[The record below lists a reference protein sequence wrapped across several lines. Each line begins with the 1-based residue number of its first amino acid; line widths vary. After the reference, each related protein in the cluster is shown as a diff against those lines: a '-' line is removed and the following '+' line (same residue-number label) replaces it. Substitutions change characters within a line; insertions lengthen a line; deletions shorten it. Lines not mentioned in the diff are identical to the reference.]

1 MGKAGAPEGVGYR
14 NIDVTHFTKFYNI
27 NQLPRYAIIPPM
39 SYGVLNNNMMGVVRL
54 DRGYVIYITGEN
66 LTILLY
72 TFILVLSSHLRN
84 KVKNFKTL
92 DKLYKYYYN
101 KDMATN
107 YLAETKDRQLTEKQE
122 AFLGH
127 LVETGGDFKK
137 SAELAG
143 YSGNHYQVLQ
153 SLKEEVVDLA
163 SNVLAREAPKAA
175 FKIIEV
181 MKSDKPIPQAN
192 YKLQAAQTILD
203 RVGVAKTDRLEVN
216 HNAGG
221 GIFILPEKKAID
233 IVAEDG
239 DYEDISD

>member
-1 MGKAGAPEGVGYR
+1 M
-14 NIDVTHFTKFYNI
+14 T
-27 NQLPRYAIIPPM
+27 
-39 SYGVLNNNMMGVVRL
+39 
-54 DRGYVIYITGEN
+54 
-66 LTILLY
+66 
-72 TFILVLSSHLRN
+72 
-84 KVKNFKTL
+84 
-92 DKLYKYYYN
+92 
-101 KDMATN
+101 TN
-107 YLAETKDRQLTEKQE
+107 YLAETKDRKLTEKQE
-122 AFLGH
+122 SFLSH

-153 SLKEEVVDLA
+153 SLKEEVVDVA
-163 SNVLAREAPKAA
+163 SNVLAREAPTAA
-175 FKIIEV
+175 FKIIDIL
-181 MKSDKPIPQAN
+181 KSDKPISQAN

-239 DYEDISD
+239 DYEEIS

>member
-1 MGKAGAPEGVGYR
+1 
-14 NIDVTHFTKFYNI
+14 
-27 NQLPRYAIIPPM
+27 M
-39 SYGVLNNNMMGVVRL
+39 S
-54 DRGYVIYITGEN
+54 
-66 LTILLY
+66 
-72 TFILVLSSHLRN
+72 
-84 KVKNFKTL
+84 
-92 DKLYKYYYN
+92 
-101 KDMATN
+101 N
-107 YLAETKDRQLTEKQE
+107 YLTENKKDRTLTEKQQS
-122 AFLGH
+122 FLGH
-127 LVETGGDFKK
+127 LVETQGDFKK

-163 SNVLAREAPKAA
+163 SNVLAREAPLAA

-181 MKSDKPIPQAN
+181 MRSDKPIPQAN

-203 RVGVAKTDRLEVN
+203 RVGVSKTDRLEVN